1 MSSLSISKAWDESK
15 AIAARDGRL
24 IGAVALALVLL
35 PEVVF
40 GVIVPPPALSGE
52 AVPSWSLLFSS
63 IVAVIG
69 VVGQIAIIRL
79 ALEPVS
85 VGEAIS
91 NGLRRVASAIGAL
104 LLFALPLALVLV
116 LLLVAIGGT
125 SGMEALRGGGG
136 SAPPGVAGA
145 ILLFVVIAVA
155 ISIRFQMVVP
165 VASAETGNPIHILK
179 RSWAMTKGHYWR
191 LLAFLIM
198 ILILAVVVLLVAQMF
213 GGILARIVF
222 GDVKPLSVGALV
234 AALIGGAAQAV
245 VTALSSL
252 MLARIY
258 VQLSGRGSG
267 AGVPRSGT

>member
-35 PEVVF
+35 PQAIL

-52 AVPSWSLLFSS
+52 EAPSWFPLLSL
-63 IVAVIG
+63 IVAAIG

-79 ALEPVS
+79 ALEPAS
-85 VGEAIS
+85 VGEAIMH
-91 NGLRRVASAIGAL
+91 GLRRVAPTIGAL
-104 LLFALPLALVLV
+104 LLFALPLALIMV
-116 LLLVAIGGT
+116 LLLLVIGGP
-125 SGMEALRGGGG
+125 SAVEALRSGGG
-136 SAPPGVAGA
+136 SLPPGVAAA

-165 VASAETGNPIHILK
+165 VASAESGNPITILK
-179 RSWAMTKGHYWR
+179 RSWEMTRGNYWR

-198 ILILAVVVLLVAQMF
+198 ILILAVALLLVAQMI
-213 GGILARIVF
+213 GGILARVAV
-222 GDVKPLSVGALV
+222 GDVKPLSIGALV
-234 AALIGGAAQAV
+234 VALFAAAAQAV
-245 VTALSSL
+245 FTALTSL

-258 VQLSGRGSG
+258 VQLSGRGSR
-267 AGVPRSGT
+267 ASVPSSGT

>member
-40 GVIVPPPALSGE
+40 GVIVPPPALSGQ

-79 ALEPVS
+79 ALEPAS

-91 NGLRRVASAIGAL
+91 NGLRRVASTIGAL
-104 LLFALPLALVLV
+104 LLFALPLALILVV
-116 LLLVAIGGT
+116 LLLAIGGP
-125 SGMEALRGGGG
+125 SAMEALSGGREPA
-136 SAPPGVAGA
+136 SPGVAGA

-165 VASAETGNPIHILK
+165 VASAETANPIHILK

-213 GGILARIVF
+213 GGILARLVF

-234 AALIGGAAQAV
+234 AALIAGAAQAV